1 MFKVFFEHKL
11 SSELYYKNIFLNV
24 YHVFS
29 KYINLSKNSTF
40 LVLFYRETVVNILLA
55 INILILTGMRFSCIF
70 LKLGLNTFEVLPKNK
85 ISITNIK
92 HNK

>member
-11 SSELYYKNIFLNV
+11 SSELFYKNTFLNV

-29 KYINLSKNSTF
+29 KYILSKNSTF

-70 LKLGLNTFEVLPKNK
+70 LKLGLNTFEVLAKNK

>member
-11 SSELYYKNIFLNV
+11 SSELFYKNTFLNV

-29 KYINLSKNSTF
+29 KYILSKNSTF

-55 INILILTGMRFSCIF
+55 INILILTGMRF
-70 LKLGLNTFEVLPKNK
+70 
-85 ISITNIK
+85 
-92 HNK
+92 